1 MLGLTAESAEGPF
14 VEPASRVQWV
24 DKLLHLTRFS
34 EFTLVLE
41 GLEGVGKTTLLR
53 QLRPAE
59 HDSTLKLTEV
69 TLSANTDTSELLNQI
84 ISKLPD
90 HSRQG
95 GDDRARLQYLYSYG
109 QALRNAGQHWVLAV
123 DEAQHLSPQALDI
136 LLNFMIAHHGDGQ
149 PPQLLLS
156 GTPILGS
163 LLSNSHI
170 ATSQSG
176 RIHRMLMEPLTPVE
190 AGLYLQRK
198 FPAVAKQPEKQRQK
212 LIAEAGG
219 LPAELDRLAT
229 MLMHT
234 GKVGAGRKPVA
245 MATAPLTLAPAPALA
260 DTAELGPEPLL
271 SAGNPADPLSVVD
284 SGGHE
289 APSPAAA
296 PVKASSARAF
306 PLSGLQL
313 GMVGAVLVAITG
325 VAAWQFMPQGT
336 EDKNMMEQGADSRVS
351 MQLSL
356 NVDEQVEVDTSAVK
370 ERSNARLELEKRLA
384 AYENRAVNTA
394 IVEPVAA
401 PSDQPPLPV
410 SRVITELTPAEDK
423 PPAASAAAQPTV
435 VSQQPVIA
443 PASIAPAG
451 AVAVP
456 PAVAAQPAPVVVK
469 KPAVAV
475 VEARPEV
482 RPAPVRNVVAA
493 REDELLSWPSTGFT
507 LQLQGSRAAKS
518 ALDFIRQQADKRN
531 FYYFTTIYKGGP
543 WHVVV
548 YGRYPSRESAMADV
562 KNLPASLRRL
572 KPWARTVSGVQSDIR
587 KK

>member
-1 MLGLTAESAEGPF
+1 MLGLTAETADGPF

-53 QLRPAE
+53 QLRPTE

-69 TLSANTDTSELLNQI
+69 TLSANTDTSELLKQI
-84 ISKLPD
+84 VSKLPD

-156 GTPILGS
+156 GTPVLGS

-198 FPAVAKQPEKQRQK
+198 FPAVAKQSEKQRQK

-245 MATAPLTLAPAPALA
+245 MATAPLTLAEAPALA
-260 DTAELGPEPLL
+260 NTAELGPEPLL
-271 SAGNPADPLSVVD
+271 NATAEESADPLAAIH
-284 SGGHE
+284 SGGRE
-289 APSPAAA
+289 AAP

-313 GMVGAVLVAITG
+313 GMVGTVLVAITG
-325 VAAWQFMPQGT
+325 VAAWQFMPQGDDSAGMT
-336 EDKNMMEQGADSRVS
+336 EQGAESRMS

-356 NVDEQVEVDTSAVK
+356 NVDEPVEVDTSAVK
-370 ERSNARLELEKRLA
+370 ERSKARLELEKRLA

-394 IVEPVAA
+394 IVEPVVA

-410 SRVITELTPAEDK
+410 NRVITELTPAQDK
-423 PPAASAAAQPTV
+423 PPVAPEVAQPTV
-435 VSQQPVIA
+435 VSQQPITA
-443 PASIAPAG
+443 PAPVATRT
-451 AVAVP
+451 VAVP
-456 PAVAAQPAPVVVK
+456 PAVVAQPAPVVVK
-469 KPAVAV
+469 KPAAALVVAQP
-475 VEARPEV
+475 EARPK
-482 RPAPVRNVVAA
+482 PVRNVVAA
-493 REDELLSWPSTGFT
+493 REDELLSWPSKGFT
-507 LQLQGSRAAKS
+507 LQLQGSRASKS
-518 ALDFIRQQADKRN
+518 ALDFIRKQADKSN

-548 YGRYPSRESAMADV
+548 YGRYPSRETAMADV
-562 KNLPASLRRL
+562 KNLPAALRRL

>member
-1 MLGLTAESAEGPF
+1 MLGLTAETGDGPF

-53 QLRPAE
+53 QLRPTE

-69 TLSANTDTSELLNQI
+69 TLSANTDTSELLSQI
-84 ISKLPD
+84 VSKLPD

-123 DEAQHLSPQALDI
+123 DEAHHLGPAALDI

-149 PPQLLLS
+149 PPQLLLA
-156 GTPILGS
+156 GTPLLGS
-163 LLSNSHI
+163 LLSNSHL
-170 ATSQSG
+170 AASQSG
-176 RIHRMLMEPLTPVE
+176 RIHRMLMEPLTPLE

-212 LIAEAGG
+212 LIAEASG

-229 MLMHT
+229 TLMHT

-245 MATAPLTLAPAPALA
+245 MASAPLALSEMPAQAA
-260 DTAELGPEPLL
+260 SAQLGPEPLL
-271 SAGNPADPLSVVD
+271 NVSASNDPLSVVD
-284 SGGHE
+284 MGGH
-289 APSPAAA
+289 ASASAGVTSAAS
-296 PVKASSARAF
+296 SSARAF
-306 PLSGLQL
+306 PLSGLQM
-313 GMVGAVLVAITG
+313 GIVGIVLVAITG
-325 VAAWQFMPQGT
+325 VAAWQFMPQDSMDDG
-336 EDKNMMEQGADSRVS
+336 MAGQGEDSRVS
-351 MQLSL
+351 MQLNLS
-356 NVDEQVEVDTSAVK
+356 VDEPAEPDAPAVK
-370 ERSNARLELEKRLA
+370 ERSSARLELEKRLA

-394 IVEPVAA
+394 LTEPLIA

-410 SRVITELTPAEDK
+410 NRVITELTPAEDQ
-423 PPAASAAAQPTV
+423 PQVQAEAAQPVV
-435 VSQQPVIA
+435 VSQQPIIAAASA
-443 PASIAPAG
+443 PASP
-451 AVAVP
+451 VAVP
-456 PAVAAQPAPVVVK
+456 PAVVAQPAPVVVK
-469 KPAVAV
+469 KPVAAPV
-475 VEARPEV
+475 VARPAE
-482 RPAPVRNVVAA
+482 RPAVSRNVVAA
-493 REDELLSWPSTGFT
+493 REDELLSWPAKGFT

-518 ALDFIRQQADKRN
+518 ALDFIRKQADKRN

-548 YGRYPSRESAMADV
+548 YGRYDSRDAAMADV
-562 KNLPASLRRL
+562 NNLPAALRRL